1 MARLGD
7 RADNSTASSPR
18 ARALPYI
25 SPTALC
31 RSYLLAA
38 SGVLLLLPVLF
49 LGACQDPSGVGL
61 DVIGE
66 EGADPRVSVVA
77 ADSVMLDDEA
87 DITGGFANSVTPTQS
102 RILVGA
108 TMDALLGDASAF
120 AYLDV
125 FTPGEIPEGFRD
137 RTIISATLR
146 LVRDYVYGDSMVSV
160 PLELHRMDSEWSPIG
175 APADTTFDAGALLVE
190 ATVAATDTLVVLD
203 LPASWVTE
211 YDAILR
217 SDTLAAS
224 LDGFQLRLPDGVVPG
239 AVMGFNTMQSSLR
252 VMTAQDTVDYP
263 LFEVFTHIERG
274 TAARPPAN
282 RIVLRDGAGETLAL
296 TFPFNDLERQP
307 LANAIVRLSVDPSV
321 LDEPG
326 FARALPETIV
336 LFGRTEAGE
345 RVAILNTDLDETT
358 NSYSFSSAT
367 LTAVIQEALLER
379 SIFERFEISVLSSS
393 ASLDAIPLII
403 GPEPAENEADTRPRV
418 ALTLVP

>member
-1 MARLGD
+1 M
-7 RADNSTASSPR
+7 
-18 ARALPYI
+18 
-25 SPTALC
+25 SPTAL
-31 RSYLLAA
+31 RRLSALDTF
-38 SGVLLLLPVLF
+38 GVFLLLPVLF

-66 EGADPRVSVVA
+66 EGTDPSVLVLA

-87 DITGGFANSVTPTQS
+87 DITGGFANSVSPTQS
-102 RILVGA
+102 RILVGG
-108 TMDALLGDASAF
+108 TTDLLLGDASAF
-120 AYLDV
+120 AYLD
-125 FTPGEIPEGFRD
+125 FFPPDAIPDGFRD

-146 LVRDYVYGDSMVSV
+146 LVRDYVYGDSTVSV

-175 APADTTFDAGALLVE
+175 APADTTFDAGALLVD
-190 ATVAATDTLVVLD
+190 ATVVAEDTVVALD

-217 SDTLAAS
+217 SDTLAAA

-263 LFEVFTHIERG
+263 LFEVFSHIERG
-274 TAARPPAN
+274 AAAPPPAD
-282 RIVLRDGAGETLAL
+282 RAVLRDGAGEAFAL
-296 TFPFNDLERQP
+296 TFPFSEFGRLP

-321 LDEPG
+321 LNEPG
-326 FARALPETIV
+326 FARSLPETIV
-336 LFGRTEAGE
+336 LFGRTDAGD
-345 RVAILNTDLDETT
+345 RIGILNASLDETT

-379 SIFERFEISVLSSS
+379 SIFTRFEISVLSSP
-393 ASLDAIPLII
+393 ASLDAIPLIL

-418 ALTLVP
+418 ALTVIQQPS

>member
-1 MARLGD
+1 MCADRSRSARPAPL
-7 RADNSTASSPR
+7 
-18 ARALPYI
+18 LPHM
-25 SPTALC
+25 SPTTLRRCSAL
-31 RSYLLAA
+31 AV
-38 SGVLLLLPVLF
+38 SGVFLLLPVLF

-66 EGADPRVSVVA
+66 EGADPRVSVLA
-77 ADSVMLDDEA
+77 ADTVMLDDEA
-87 DITGGFANSVTPTQS
+87 DITGGFANTVSPTQN
-102 RILVGA
+102 RILVGGA
-108 TMDALLGDASAF
+108 MDALLGDASAF

-160 PLELHRMDSEWSPIG
+160 PLELHRMDSDWSPIG
-175 APADTTFDAGALLVE
+175 APADTSFDAGALLVE
-190 ATVAATDTLVVLD
+190 ATVAAMDTVVALD
-203 LPASWVTE
+203 LPASWVSE

-274 TAARPPAN
+274 AAAPPPAD
-282 RIVLRDGAGETLAL
+282 RVVLRDGAGEALAL
-296 TFPFNDLERQP
+296 TFSFSDFERLP
-307 LANAIVRLSVDPSV
+307 LANAIVRLSVDPAL

-326 FARALPETIV
+326 FARSLPETIV
-336 LFGRTEAGE
+336 LFGRTEADE
-345 RVAILNTDLDETT
+345 RVAILNAGLDETT

-367 LTAVIQEALLER
+367 LTAVVQEALLER

-393 ASLDAIPLII
+393 ASLDALPLII
-403 GPEPAENEADTRPRV
+403 GPEPAENEADTRPRM
-418 ALTLVP
+418 ALTLIP